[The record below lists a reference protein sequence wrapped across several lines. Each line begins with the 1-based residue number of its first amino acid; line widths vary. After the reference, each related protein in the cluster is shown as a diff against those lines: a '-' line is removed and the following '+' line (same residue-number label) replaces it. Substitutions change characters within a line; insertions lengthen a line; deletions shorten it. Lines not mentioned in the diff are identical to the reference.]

1 MKVVLK
7 RAIEIAIISS
17 LAISSTA
24 IVARADGTRTVGV
37 VAVSYVGTRIDSVS
51 AAIAVGK
58 NSAAGTASITGT
70 ETAASAIGSAGTITV
85 VPNPDDPTIVGYRVG
100 AESATELNT
109 AATNPVRSTS
119 IRIDNSAGNNTQVVT
134 VMP

>member
-17 LAISSTA
+17 LTIASA
-24 IVARADGTRTVGV
+24 AVVARADGTRTVGV
-37 VAVSYVGTRIDSVS
+37 VAVGYVDGRIDSVS

-85 VPNPDDPTIVGYRVG
+85 INENTASVEYRVG
-100 AESATELNT
+100 AESATELDT

>member
-7 RAIEIAIISS
+7 RATEIAIISS
-17 LAISSTA
+17 LAISSA
-24 IVARADGTRTVGV
+24 AVVARADGTRTVGV

-85 VPNPDDPTIVGYRVG
+85 TNPNTTSVGYQVG
-100 AESATELNT
+100 AESATELDT
-109 AATNPVRSTS
+109 AATGAVRSAQT
-119 IRIDNSAGNNTQVVT
+119 RITNLGGTNTQAVT
-134 VMP
+134 VIP